1 MNDIMNICL
10 SSDNNYAP
18 HLATV
23 IISVLKNSPR
33 KSNFRFHIFD
43 GGISDNNKNK
53 ILELRNI
60 KNFQLNYYI
69 PDIKKYN
76 EWFDKLPQ
84 KTRFSPAMLYR
95 LSIPSLLSNIDKVLY
110 LDSDL
115 IVTSNIQELFEID
128 VENYYALVRVEHFKN
143 KGNYFNSGVMM
154 INNKLWIRD
163 NLLEK
168 FEDYFINN
176 YEKCMLGDQDIL
188 NPVLNN
194 NIKDIGNQYNYYI
207 ADRNE
212 LKDLNYI
219 KILHYASK
227 FKPWLE
233 TTTNKNTIYLY
244 EYWKYFS
251 LSPWFKEEPLKYI
264 RIMIKQEINENKL
277 SNDKI
282 SALEKENKLS
292 NDKISVLEKENK
304 LSNDKI
310 SVLEKE
316 NKLSNDKISILEKY
330 IDKINNEKD
339 NINKKLNNVTNNFKR
354 DIDILNRKINL
365 FDFIFSIYW
374 NYDYLVV
381 IILFIRITFKRES
394 FIKKASW
401 WIPIKKWRDNFRD
414 KFAITRPDQTRPDQT
429 RPDQTR
435 PDLIIPYVSI
445 IYVFIII
452 QNTKKYNLC
461 CNTKLQHRFFVF

>member
-282 SALEKENKLS
+282 LALEKENKLSNDKILTLEKENKLSNDKISALEKENKLS
-292 NDKISVLEKENK
+292 NDKISALEKENK
-304 LSNDKI
+304 LSNDRI
-310 SVLEKE
+310 LALEKE
-316 NKLSNDKISILEKY
+316 NKLSNEKIIKLVKEISNIHY
-330 IDKINNEKD
+330 KINKI
-339 NINKKLNNVTNNFKR
+339 INT
-354 DIDILNRKINL
+354 I
-365 FDFIFSIYW
+365 
-374 NYDYLVV
+374 
-381 IILFIRITFKRES
+381 
-394 FIKKASW
+394 AW

-414 KFAITRPDQTRPDQT
+414 KFAITRPDQTRPDQTRPDQT